1 MHGMTFSNLTKTKRF
16 GNAEKNLNLNKK
28 KNLNQKKTKAKMIR

>member
-16 GNAEKNLNLNKK
+16 GNAEKNLNKK
-28 KNLNQKKTKAKMIR
+28 ESKKESKND